1 MKRIAQKAGAV
12 QGRDCA
18 TRTRSLSRRLSGSA
32 AADNLAAREV
42 PGFVGRFHS
51 SWNQCLSNGGNSFI
65 GYSPRSRRGAIV
77 LCNFIWRPIDSG
89 TITIG
94 MKLIKP
100 DFQPVNFNAL
110 YTGG

>member
-1 MKRIAQKAGAV
+1 MRSPIHGALARLTQTRASTSLAGTDA
-12 QGRDCA
+12 A
-18 TRTRSLSRRLSGSA
+18 LSWFITTDGDDEIVWKSG
-32 AADNLAAREV
+32 
-42 PGFVGRFHS
+42 
-51 SWNQCLSNGGNSFI
+51 LSNGGNSFI